1 MRKLLGVIK
10 ALQVKVIGQDDSGSH
25 HRTGQGP
32 PPRLIDTRHGM
43 NPPGMKFLL
52 VEKRRAPGFSPWALL
67 PILPETVVRQRAGG
81 KNFLESL

>member
-25 HRTGQGP
+25 HRASQGP
-32 PPRLIDTRHGM
+32 PPRLIDTRHGLDS
-43 NPPGMKFLL
+43 PGMKFLL
-52 VEKRRAPGFSPWALL
+52 VEKRRAPGFRPEALL
-67 PILPETVVRQRAGG
+67 RILPETLVRHRAGG